1 MTITFALIAKEPASG
16 RAKTR
21 LAATLGVPGARQ
33 LAEAMLL
40 STPSTRSTAPPLTA
54 PASFLITIRPT
65 RRAGGSLGVPR
76 RLAMVPQVEGT
87 LGDRLAHLAGA
98 ELGSGAS
105 CCVIAAADSPF
116 ALAPAILDCVPRS
129 RDEVVLAPCEDAVAT
144 GQWDCHDPLPSSQC
158 R

>member
-21 LAATLGVPGARQ
+21 LAATLGAPGARQ

-40 STPSTRSTAPPLTA
+40 DSVHALDRATPDGARLVLYHDPPDA
-54 PASFLITIRPT
+54 
-65 RRAGGSLGVPR
+65 AGRLRSLGVPR

-98 ELGSGAS
+98 EFGSGAS

-116 ALAPAILDCVPRS
+116 ALAPGDLDCVPPGAVTRS
-129 RDEVVLAPCEDAVAT
+129 CWHRARTVAT
-144 GQWDCHDPLPSSQC
+144 GQWGSHDPLPSSPC